1 MLSVIFQTF
10 LDRYSGTEK
19 VSSERSGHET
29 TVYGIMTPGICA
41 TAGFVRDSQNY
52 LFFTS

>member
-1 MLSVIFQTF
+1 MLSVIFQTS

-29 TVYGIMTPGICA
+29 TESLGSFGGLLLPCGIQDEQSA
-41 TAGFVRDSQNY
+41 S
-52 LFFTS
+52 S